1 MMKSASI
8 AIAIAFTLLLVAAAP
23 AAAPSSP
30 FEPHWQDGKA
40 ELAGYRYRVTRYGEE
55 RVGQAVMITVTE
67 PFSESRRVKA
77 DGPAANGNGSDA
89 FEAVK
94 VNLVRDFQTGIYDYN
109 TMTSVFVRSRDMSP
123 VKFSFSSAE
132 WCGHVYEEIR
142 VDRNAV
148 RESYRSYFDGESG
161 DRTLGRQPGGVFE
174 DQLYVLLRGLR
185 ADYLR
190 PGEKRSVPLLPG
202 AFVRRLAHRPFDWVR
217 ATIER
222 SARPERVTV
231 PTGTFVAGRY
241 DVKLSNGRAG
251 TFWIENDYPH
261 RLVRWAWTSPGSRGR
276 AAGEASEMAELT
288 GSTRLAYW
296 QLNGRGH
303 ESYLRRLGLPPTNS
317 PR

>member
-1 MMKSASI
+1 MVMRSA
-8 AIAIAFTLLLVAAAP
+8 AIAIATLLFAGAP

-55 RVGQAVMITVTE
+55 RAGHAVMITVTE

-77 DGPAANGNGSDA
+77 DDAGASANRTDT

-109 TMTSVFVRSRDMSP
+109 TMTSIFVRSRDFSP

-148 RESYRSYFDGESG
+148 LQSYRSYFDGESG
-161 DRTLGRQPGGVFE
+161 DRRLGRQPGGVFE

-202 AFVRRLAHRPFDWVR
+202 TFGRRLAHRPFDWVR
-217 ATIER
+217 ASIER
-222 SARPERVTV
+222 SAGPERITV
-231 PTGTFVAGRY
+231 PAGEFRAARY

-251 TFWIENDYPH
+251 TFWVESDYPH

-276 AAGEASEMAELT
+276 ATGEASETAELA

-296 QLNGRGH
+296 QLNGEGEER
-303 ESYLRRLGLPPTNS
+303 YLRSLGLLPGG
-317 PR
+317 R